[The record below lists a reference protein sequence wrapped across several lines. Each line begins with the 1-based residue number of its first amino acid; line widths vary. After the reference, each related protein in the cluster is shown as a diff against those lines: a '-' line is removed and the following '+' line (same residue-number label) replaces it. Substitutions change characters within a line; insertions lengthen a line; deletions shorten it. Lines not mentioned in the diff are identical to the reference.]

1 MGFNSRNKRWTWE
14 TSQTMEPQQ
23 VARWRRYADPIN
35 QALME
40 KWRNGEPESRNRY
53 TEPVPRPRCEHAIPL
68 DKRCWNCEVDNV

>member
-1 MGFNSRNKRWTWE
+1 MGFNSRSKRWTWE

-40 KWRNGEPESRNRY
+40 KWRNGEPESRRI
-53 TEPVPRPRCEHAIPL
+53 EPDSRPRCDHSVPQGVYC
-68 DKRCWNCEVDNV
+68 RYCEYSDV